1 MRRNSEAA
9 AAIRTLLSQRRK
21 VATVC
26 PSEAARLIAG
36 PGGEWRALMEPVH
49 AAVDAMHEAGEITLS
64 WKGKRLAR
72 RSGAYR
78 IALPGEPPE

>member
-1 MRRNSEAA
+1 
-9 AAIRTLLSQRRK
+9 
-21 VATVC
+21 
-26 PSEAARLIAG
+26 
-36 PGGEWRALMEPVH
+36 MEPVH